1 MKTYKLFTEGL
12 EKWKDVKNPHV
23 KKEAGKLL
31 KALDKNEVLAYS
43 AEHGEFTIFKNEM
56 EYIKAQ
62 KGKGKAMKWLKV
74 EGKSIDGQKLEE
86 AFSFKGAV
94 KHGFLDKSD
103 EKYVKDLKKKLLNPI
118 DGVIV
123 NTNKNTEFRLDYSK
137 LQDERDELV
146 EDVNHLKR
154 WKSMYIKIFWTLF
167 TGAVGVATFLIGE
180 SIINR

>member
-1 MKTYKLFTEGL
+1 M
-12 EKWKDVKNPHV
+12 EKSNDDIL
-23 KKEAGKLL
+23 KELIVAFSSL
-31 KALDKNEVLAYS
+31 KQKMEDPNYIALDNSIK
-43 AEHGEFTIFKNEM
+43 TMM
-56 EYIKAQ
+56 ENQRDMKA
-62 KGKGKAMKWLKV
+62 
-74 EGKSIDGQKLEE
+74 D
-86 AFSFKGAV
+86 
-94 KHGFLDKSD
+94 
-103 EKYVKDLKKKLLNPI
+103 VKDLKRKLLNPI

-137 LQDERDELV
+137 LQDERDTLV